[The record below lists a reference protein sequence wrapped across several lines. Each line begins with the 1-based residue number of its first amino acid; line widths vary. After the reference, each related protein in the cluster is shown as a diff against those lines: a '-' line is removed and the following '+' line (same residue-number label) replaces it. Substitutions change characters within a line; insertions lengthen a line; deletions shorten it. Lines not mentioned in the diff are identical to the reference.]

1 VWGRGIEEMG
11 KDEGIHKRLVWD
23 MENYLWKV
31 MGGMEK
37 NVCIWYVIL
46 MEDGGRI
53 QVPCVALLLY

>member
-1 VWGRGIEEMG
+1 MG